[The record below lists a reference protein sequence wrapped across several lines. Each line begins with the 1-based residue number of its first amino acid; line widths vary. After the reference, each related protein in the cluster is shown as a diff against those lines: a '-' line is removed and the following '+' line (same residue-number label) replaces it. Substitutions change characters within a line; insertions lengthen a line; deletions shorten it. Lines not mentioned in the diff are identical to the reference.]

1 MKNAV
6 KLLGLAFC
14 IAFFSSCCSYKGK
27 VMLESC
33 SSVLFGVTAGAN
45 SSNFSEGGEYD
56 YGGQDNASRIG
67 VQLGARAFL
76 PINDNF
82 SVESGLGF
90 ASKGSTTDF
99 GSESDGGEVFSLE
112 ERTRLSYLEVPI
124 LARYQFNNTGFSTF
138 AGLQPSLLLSAK
150 QEVEGTGQ
158 PSVSMD
164 VKDSFKNFDTAAVL
178 GVGYQFNNGLQLNAS
193 YDFGLVNIV
202 DSNTQGLGEL
212 RNRSLKLSLGYIF
225 GK

>member
-6 KLLGLAFC
+6 KLLGLASC

-33 SSVLFGVTAGAN
+33 SSVYFGATAGVN
-45 SSNFSEGGEYD
+45 YSTFSEGGEYD
-56 YGGQDNASRIG
+56 YGGQDNSSRLG
-67 VQLGARAFL
+67 VQLGARALL

-82 SVESGLGF
+82 SVESGLGY
-90 ASKGSTTDF
+90 ATKGSTTDF
-99 GSESDGGEVFSLE
+99 GSESEGGEAFSFE

-124 LARYQFNNTGFSTF
+124 LARYQFNNTGFNTF

-150 QEVEGTGQ
+150 REVEGTGQ
-158 PSVSMD
+158 QSASMD

-178 GVGYQFNNGLQLNAS
+178 GVGYRFNNGLRLNAS

-225 GK
+225 GN